1 MNITGK
7 YKATISYIVFIVL
20 INSAFVYLPAWSL
33 FSQRISVADAFVG
46 FIYIVRDFA
55 QREMQHYVF
64 IAMLIGALLSFV
76 LASPAVAVA
85 SVSAFLVG
93 EVVDWGVYTFTKRPL
108 SSRLL
113 WSACL
118 SAPLDTGVFLYF
130 THRLDAPE
138 FFVMTLGK
146 IAGVLLLWLIWR
158 LRNKSQHALKQPAIL
173 SMH

>member
-1 MNITGK
+1 MNITSR
-7 YKATISYIVFIVL
+7 YKASISYIAFIVL
-20 INSAFVYLPAWSL
+20 INSGFVYLPAWTL

-46 FIYIVRDFA
+46 LIYIVRDFA

-64 IAMLIGALLSFV
+64 IAMLIGAFLSFI
-76 LASPAVAVA
+76 LASPSVAIA

-93 EVVDWGVYTFTKRPL
+93 EIIDWAVYTFTRRPL

-118 SAPLDTGVFLYF
+118 SAPLDTAVFLYF
-130 THRLDAPE
+130 TNRVSVAE

-146 IAGVLLLWLIWR
+146 IIGVFLLWAIWR
-158 LRNKSQHALKQPAIL
+158 LRAKSTSIHKPAIA
-173 SMH
+173 